1 MKKQIQ
7 NAFNEK
13 AAELGC
19 RARIGGNGK
28 KPKFFEFRGTYE
40 NGFEVWFGIDTQR
53 FVILT
58 DKYPQL
64 QE

>member
-1 MKKQIQ
+1 MKTQIQ
-7 NAFNEK
+7 NEFNDK
-13 AAELGC
+13 ASELGC

-28 KPKFFEFRGTYE
+28 QLKFFEFRGTYTK
-40 NGFEVWFGIDTQR
+40 GFEVWFGIDVQR

-64 QE
+64 QD